1 MQSDQ
6 VDEKEVMEAY
16 RQVRTTAP
24 RNEQDEDEALQLAA
38 AYPERILRQAVV
50 MRSAYNRSKR

>member
-1 MQSDQ
+1 MLSDQ

-16 RQVRTTAP
+16 RKVRTTAP
-24 RNEQDEDEALQLAA
+24 RNPGEEDEALQLAA

>member
-1 MQSDQ
+1 MQNDQ

-24 RNEQDEDEALQLAA
+24 RNERDEDEALQLAA

>member
-1 MQSDQ
+1 MQNDQ
-6 VDEKEVMEAY
+6 VDEKEVMDAY

-24 RNEQDEDEALQLAA
+24 RNERDEDEALQLAA
-38 AYPERILRQAVV
+38 AYPERILRQALV

>member
-1 MQSDQ
+1 MQNDQ

-16 RQVRTTAP
+16 RKVRTTAP

-50 MRSAYNRSKR
+50 MRASYNRSKR